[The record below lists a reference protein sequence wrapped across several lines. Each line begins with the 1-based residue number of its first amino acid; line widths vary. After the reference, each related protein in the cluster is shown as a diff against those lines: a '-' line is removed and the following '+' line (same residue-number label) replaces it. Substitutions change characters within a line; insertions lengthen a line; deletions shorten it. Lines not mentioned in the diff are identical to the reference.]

1 MGDLM
6 GIVNNTKSGTLLK
19 ELSDNRYTAAVPFG
33 GRYRMIDFV
42 LSNMVNSGVRNVGI
56 LVQDKYR
63 SLMDHLRS
71 GKEWGLARKR
81 DGLFIL
87 TPPYHDS
94 IRKGDLD
101 NFHCN
106 REYLEK
112 SHQKYV
118 VVSGS
123 NIVCNINYMDALHFH
138 KQYGGDITVLYTEE
152 NTSTADLGNATVLSM
167 NADGQ
172 ILSMEVSP
180 NKPKSNLIS
189 MDMMI
194 MEKSLLIDLIDEAIS
209 KGGHDFLMDCIIRNL
224 PRLKVFGYH
233 HPGYV
238 GRIHSVQS
246 YFKHNMDLLHTDIWE
261 EIFLKGGP
269 IYTKVKDQG
278 PVKYMDSAIV
288 KNSLI
293 ANGCIIEGTVENSIL
308 FRGVRVHKGAI
319 IKDSIILQYCEIDAK
334 SELKHIILDKDVHVT
349 QNNKLR
355 GSMEYPIIVEKNTS
369 L

>member
-42 LSNMVNSGVRNVGI
+42 LSNMVNSGIRNVGI

-71 GKEWGLARKR
+71 GKEWGLARKT

-87 TPPYHDS
+87 TPPYHHNV
-94 IRKGDLD
+94 RKGDLD

-118 VVSGS
+118 VISGS
-123 NIVCNINYMDALHFH
+123 NMICNINYTDPLRFH
-138 KQYGGDITVLYTEE
+138 KEHGGDITILYTEE
-152 NTSTADLGNATVLSM
+152 DSATTDFYNATVLSM
-167 NADGQ
+167 DEACQ
-172 ILSMEVSP
+172 VKAMEVSP
-180 NKPKSNLIS
+180 TKPKSNRLS
-189 MDMMI
+189 MDMLI
-194 MEKSLLIDLIDEAIS
+194 MEKAFLIDLIDEAVA

-224 PRLKVFGYH
+224 SSLKVFGYH

-238 GRIHSVQS
+238 GRVHSIQS
-246 YFKHNMDLLHTDIWE
+246 YFKHNMDLLQTDIWE
-261 EIFLKGGP
+261 EIFVKSGP
-269 IYTKVKDQG
+269 IYTKVKDQA
-278 PVKYMDSAIV
+278 PVKYMDSAMV

-308 FRGVRVHKGAI
+308 FRGVRVHKGAV
-319 IKDSIILQYCEIDAK
+319 IKDSIVMQHCEIDEN
-334 SELKHIILDKDVHVT
+334 SELKHIILDKDVLVT
-349 QNNKLR
+349 RDKKLR
-355 GSMEYPIIVEKNTS
+355 GSREYPMVVEKNTS

>member
-42 LSNMVNSGVRNVGI
+42 LSNMVNSGIRNVGI

-101 NFHCN
+101 NFYCN

-138 KQYGGDITVLYTEE
+138 KQYDGDITVLYTEE
-152 NTSTADLGNATVLSM
+152 NTAPADLGNATILSM

-180 NKPKSNLIS
+180 NKPKSNQIF

-194 MEKSLLIDLIDEAIS
+194 MEKSLLIDLIDEAIA

-278 PVKYMDSAIV
+278 PVKYMDSAVV

-308 FRGVRVHKGAI
+308 FRGVRVHKEAI
-319 IKDSIILQYCEIDAK
+319 IKDSIILQYCEIDEK

-349 QNNKLR
+349 QNKKLR
-355 GSMEYPIIVEKNTS
+355 GSMEYPIIVEKNTN